1 MRVGYTPMQ
10 KDMSEERFRE
20 LAADAID
27 GLPEWVH
34 EAMDNVEVF
43 VEEAPPA
50 GQGTLLGLYHGVPL
64 SKRGMHYTGALP
76 DRISLFRTTI
86 ERLAGGSDDRL
97 RRIIAHTVAHELA
110 HHFGISDDRL
120 REIGAY

>member
-1 MRVGYTPMQ
+1 MRVGYTPMRE
-10 KDMSEERFRE
+10 DTSEERFLE

-27 GLPEWVH
+27 GLPGWVH
-34 EAMDNVEVF
+34 EVMDNVEVF
-43 VEEAPPA
+43 VEDAPPDD
-50 GQGTLLGLYHGVPL
+50 GRTLLGVYHGVPL
-64 SKRGMHYTGALP
+64 SRRGMHYAGALP
-76 DRISLFRTTI
+76 DTITLFRAPI
-86 ERLAGGSDDRL
+86 ERLAHGSDERL

>member
-1 MRVGYTPMQ
+1 MPERTP
-10 KDMSEERFRE
+10 EERFME
-20 LAADAID
+20 LAADAVD

-43 VEEAPPA
+43 VEDLPPPNEPD
-50 GQGTLLGLYHGVPL
+50 LLGIYHGVPL
-64 SKRGMHYTGALP
+64 STRGTHYAGVLP
-76 DRISLFRTTI
+76 DHITLYRVPI
-86 ERLAGGSDDRL
+86 EQQARGSDDRL
-97 RRIIAHTVAHELA
+97 RRIIAHTVAHEVA

>member
-1 MRVGYTPMQ
+1 MQ

-43 VEEAPPA
+43 VEEAPPD
-50 GQGTLLGLYHGVPL
+50 GQVTLLGLYHGVPL
-64 SKRGMHYTGALP
+64 SKRGMHYAGALP